1 MRNIKVNIRQD
12 SVEIEGY
19 VNAVERNSRPLWS
32 RVGQFIERICKGA
45 FKKALKRNEDVHILL
60 NHDRSRDLGSTKK
73 GNLELEEDNIGL
85 RAKATICDK
94 DVIEKARNGDL
105 IGWSF
110 GFSDVDVEN
119 TNENGI
125 PTRAV
130 KDLDLYEVSIL
141 DREKTPAYEGN
152 LITARSDEKP
162 LQFRSEPFFNG
173 IKIIERGQKSTE
185 NENNNEK
192 DFSVPEN
199 IKPKIDYSKYENLIE
214 DLKNI
219 SNEIEA
225 RYNPNHDGK
234 TGRFSFGGGGGGSSS
249 GSSSSSGSGK
259 SGSSPLKG
267 NSSSNGKGNSSG
279 KSSGSGSSNSAS
291 GSGGGG
297 SNSSGKADENTQA
310 EHQKATKELSSSKY
324 PDGTYNVKTLK
335 PVSYNSG
342 YQVTFCRI
350 GDNYSPKEYAAKVN
364 EFLDISSDKVAS
376 AGKFQSTPEISF
388 HVKDKSVAIK
398 KAKKYNQ
405 ISVWDWKKF
414 REIKTGGTGRRNLN
428 FKIKALRADDMNK
441 VEKYKELDRLEE
453 NNDENT
459 TNLPEREALLK
470 TMTNEEIDELINWM
484 QNVQGKIY
492 LSKFK
497 KK

>member
-1 MRNIKVNIRQD
+1 MDITLRNDK
-12 SVEIEGY
+12 VEIEGY

-60 NHDRSRDLGSTKK
+60 NHDWSRDLGSTKK

-119 TNENGI
+119 SNENGI

-173 IKIIERGQKSTE
+173 IKVNNIEKRGTE
-185 NENNNEK
+185 NEENENEEL
-192 DFSVPEN
+192 SVPSN
-199 IKPKIDYSKYENLIE
+199 IKPKIDYSKYENLIK
-214 DLKNI
+214 DLKVV
-219 SNEIEA
+219 SEILEI

-234 TGRFSFGGGGGGSSS
+234 TGRFSFGGGGGSSS
-249 GSSSSSGSGK
+249 SSSSSGSGSSK
-259 SGSSPLKG
+259 SGSSPLK
-267 NSSSNGKGNSSG
+267 SKSSSG
-279 KSSGSGSSNSAS
+279 KSSPGKNSGSGSSNSSS
-291 GSGGGG
+291 GGGGG
-297 SNSSGKADENTQA
+297 SNSDGRADENTQA

-376 AGKFQSTPEISF
+376 AGKFQSTPEVSF

-428 FKIKALRADDMNK
+428 FEIEALRADDMNK
-441 VEKYKELDRLEE
+441 VEKYKELDRIEE

-484 QNVQGKIY
+484 QNIQGKIY